1 MLLALLGGG
10 LCVWGAQS
18 AIGKMEYAL
27 HRGPQFF
34 HVSQFF
40 DIFYN
45 LGITD
50 WRAQFGIGATVG
62 AGCAV
67 VYLKKRGRKV
77 GK

>member
-1 MLLALLGGG
+1 
-10 LCVWGAQS
+10 
-18 AIGKMEYAL
+18 MEYDL
-27 HRGPQFF
+27 HRGAASF
-34 HVSQFF
+34 HKSQLF

-67 VYLKKRGRKV
+67 VYLKKIGRKA